1 MVEPSP
7 PRPDNSVIGAMGS
20 WFPGKYHVAHV
31 QRAKAG
37 GDANTVLVAERVA
50 TASTDDSTATD
61 AAAAA
66 TAGTADG
73 DGTATAGPPRMILGR
88 ALGEG
93 GYGSVRVVS
102 MPDLGFTGAIKIMK
116 AVSQV
121 IFSFVLFLPLEVYCR
136 FSIQTTCSK
145 C

>member
-31 QRAKAG
+31 ERAKAG

-50 TASTDDSTATD
+50 TASTADRTATD
-61 AAAAA
+61 ADAIA
-66 TAGTADG
+66 TAADG
-73 DGTATAGPPRMILGR
+73 DGIATAGPPRMVLGR

-116 AVSQV
+116 AVSEV
-121 IFSFVLFLPLEVYCR
+121 LCLCYFSP
-136 FSIQTTCSK
+136 
-145 C
+145 